1 MFNRTNRIRI
11 VMCTFCQLFYNI
23 FNVLFA
29 WIIMR
34 ITDSLVEEDRS
45 IFVSYIGIAGAC
57 IGCQILFNFLSVRL
71 QNKIISVSMSMVRT
85 KSLCGIM
92 KREGRCLTE
101 SEKSKY
107 IAYFT
112 NELELFENSYLR
124 VWLNML
130 NSVMLLILSGGMI
143 FKIHRIMLLII
154 IVMLILIVLI
164 PFGLSSGLQ
173 KSNAVFLG
181 SNKEMIEKTDEFL
194 RGFEVIKSFFVEK
207 KIVFLYEKV
216 VKKCTN
222 DKKQLED
229 KMGISN
235 VITSIMSIITMLL
248 IFVIGGYLILKSVM
262 TVGALL
268 AVIQLISNMIAPLTD
283 IVYGINEINSV
294 KEVKEKVILLLKK
307 ADEYQQEISLESI
320 GNRIEIKN
328 LAFSY
333 QNQEEAV
340 LKKVDLELEKGKT
353 YVVVGENGSGKSTF
367 AKIVSGYYMDYTG
380 DIKIDG
386 KDIREIPK
394 DMLRNRIVYMNQ
406 RDFLFD
412 ASPKENCTL
421 FGKYKIDST
430 FVKEMDCSELLE
442 KKYSTTIMSG
452 GERQK
457 IAFIRSFSKEADVL
471 ICDEAE
477 SAMDILGK
485 KYFIKALKKDKERI
499 KVIITHTIDESLK
512 EYDEILYFK
521 DGILAEKGSG
531 DKLFADKGAFYDFYK
546 RQVI

>member
-1 MFNRTNRIRI
+1 M
-11 VMCTFCQLFYNI
+11 
-23 FNVLFA
+23 
-29 WIIMR
+29 
-34 ITDSLVEEDRS
+34 
-45 IFVSYIGIAGAC
+45 
-57 IGCQILFNFLSVRL
+57 
-71 QNKIISVSMSMVRT
+71 
-85 KSLCGIM
+85 
-92 KREGRCLTE
+92 
-101 SEKSKY
+101 
-107 IAYFT
+107 
-112 NELELFENSYLR
+112 
-124 VWLNML
+124 
-130 NSVMLLILSGGMI
+130 
-143 FKIHRIMLLII
+143 
-154 IVMLILIVLI
+154 
-164 PFGLSSGLQ
+164 
-173 KSNAVFLG
+173 
-181 SNKEMIEKTDEFL
+181 
-194 RGFEVIKSFFVEK
+194 
-207 KIVFLYEKV
+207 
-216 VKKCTN
+216 
-222 DKKQLED
+222 
-229 KMGISN
+229 
-235 VITSIMSIITMLL
+235 
-248 IFVIGGYLILKSVM
+248 
-262 TVGALL
+262 
-268 AVIQLISNMIAPLTD
+268 
-283 IVYGINEINSV
+283 
-294 KEVKEKVILLLKK
+294 
-307 ADEYQQEISLESI
+307 
-320 GNRIEIKN
+320 
-328 LAFSY
+328 
-333 QNQEEAV
+333 
-340 LKKVDLELEKGKT
+340 KKVDLELEKGKT

-546 RQVI
+546 RQVV